1 MDITTSENQSEIDSP
16 DIALPE
22 PVHGF
27 LQKAFRENATD
38 IHVDFLQNT
47 SVVRFR
53 IDGILYEKEILSM
66 EESLRLI
73 NEIKVVSGLA
83 IDKSFV
89 PQEGRIGFWEKDT
102 KRDVRVTIIPTGNTE
117 SVHLRI
123 ISNPNIKWNIDNLG
137 FSEED
142 KQAITKVLKS
152 PSGLI
157 LITGQTGSGKTTT
170 LYTLATELD
179 LRTSI
184 AISIEDPVE
193 FNLPC
198 LRQLQ
203 VDEKHDLSMPE
214 GLKSLLRTDP
224 DIIVVGE
231 IRDDESAITTTRAAL
246 ADQLVLATIHAK
258 SISHAVETLH
268 YMSVPYYILGSVL
281 RMMINQKLARKLC
294 KDCSKGRPP
303 TKDENKQFNDASI
316 DTPKEIFDPVGCD
329 ICHHHG
335 YQGQIGIFEMVIIDD
350 DDAKAI
356 CSGLDQQKL
365 KQHFSE
371 KGVKPILSDGLQKV
385 ADGITSMDEIH
396 RIF

>member
-1 MDITTSENQSEIDSP
+1 
-16 DIALPE
+16 
-22 PVHGF
+22 
-27 LQKAFRENATD
+27 
-38 IHVDFLQNT
+38 
-47 SVVRFR
+47 
-53 IDGILYEKEILSM
+53 M

-184 AISIEDPVE
+184 ATSIEDPVE

-214 GLKSLLRTDP
+214 GLKALLRTDP